1 MDLARSVY
9 KLKFKNYNL
18 WNNDRNSSNMQ
29 LPLKPPIT
37 ISTFLF
43 AYRLTKL
50 DTYCSC
56 SSSAY
61 V

>member
-43 AYRLTKL
+43 AYRLNKVRYL
-50 DTYCSC
+50 L
-56 SSSAY
+56 
-61 V
+61 